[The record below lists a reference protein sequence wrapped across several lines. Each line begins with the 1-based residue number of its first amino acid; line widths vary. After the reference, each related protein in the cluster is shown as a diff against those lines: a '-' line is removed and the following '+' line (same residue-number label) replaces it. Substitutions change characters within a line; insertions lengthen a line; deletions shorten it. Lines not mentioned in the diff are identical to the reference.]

1 METYT
6 TKKLALEK
14 SELINREKGYRISFV
29 TYIGKTI
36 ANMYNL
42 NSNGWYIQNK
52 ETKSFY

>member
-1 METYT
+1 MKTYT